1 MTQEKV
7 KLTKEQALA
16 LSEAIEAYPEK
27 GFIVHGHVKGA
38 IENQDWKGIFEP
50 LNDIGTDSL
59 CRALYIGYEVVEPDQ
74 IVTVTEEKRADLLS
88 VYNFRTEDP
97 KFNSAF
103 GDGMQHALEVLD
115 IHIEGITDKGEP
127 E

>member
-1 MTQEKV
+1 MTQEKA
-7 KLTKEQALA
+7 KLTQEQALA
-16 LSEAIEAYPEK
+16 LSEAIEVYPER

-74 IVTVTEEKRADLLS
+74 IVTVTAETQANIRELFKS
-88 VYNFRTEDP
+88 KSGSKQFEDG
-97 KFNSAF
+97 F
-103 GDGMQHALEVLD
+103 ALGVNRVLD
-115 IHIEGITDKGEP
+115 LTGITIKGITDKE
-127 E
+127 ESE